1 MNPKRKRLVVEQE
14 KPKPVR
20 RRLEGT
26 EEPKRRTKR
35 KVPKADPEVMT
46 IDEVSKMLRVSPR
59 AIYHLIRDKKI
70 PALKVG
76 TKFRFYRKAIIDALS
91 RID

>member
-1 MNPKRKRLVVEQE
+1 MKQNRKRLVLEDE

-20 RRLEGT
+20 RRLEVT
-26 EEPKRRTKR
+26 EEPKKR
-35 KVPKADPEVMT
+35 KKRRVPKADLEVLT

>member
-1 MNPKRKRLVVEQE
+1 VL
-14 KPKPVR
+14 
-20 RRLEGT
+20 
-26 EEPKRRTKR
+26 
-35 KVPKADPEVMT
+35 T

-76 TKFRFYRKAIIDALS
+76 TKYRFYRKAIIDALS

>member
-1 MNPKRKRLVVEQE
+1 MSRKKLVLEEE
-14 KPKPVR
+14 KPKLAR
-20 RRLEGT
+20 RRLEVT
-26 EEPKRRTKR
+26 EEPKRRK
-35 KVPKADPEVMT
+35 KKAPKMDPEVMT

-59 AIYHLIRDKKI
+59 AIYHLVRDKKI

-76 TKFRFYRKAIIDALS
+76 TKFRFYRKAILDALS